1 MADSL
6 VCDHLC
12 STVHFSVLANGTDIG
27 ADTTGPVVFITDL
40 YMVFCAGNFIHLVN
54 AVLAFCETMGRAA
67 FQAFSAVDAE
77 IFLLHGICRDGR
89 IGENG
94 NDTKS
99 WAEFLCDQVMA
110 VTDGS
115 HSRIISCHHM
125 GKCRIVVID
134 QNINVIIYVVL
145 EKDCLVSQTVH
156 NIIGQT
162 VCHIIQHPVAGVI
175 KFLIDHRWRGAHHW
189 RIQRN
194 PQHDHIF
201 TQGQIFCGQNS
212 GSWIG
217 ISYHFVTEQDLTR
230 LIPRSNAFSR
240 ILSFSSSPSII
251 ISPFLLLE
259 ILYKR

>member
-125 GKCRIVVID
+125 GKCRIGIIY
-134 QNINVIIYVVL
+134 QNINVIVTVL
-145 EKDCLVSQTVH
+145 WEKDCLVSQTVH

-201 TQGQIFCGQNS
+201 YPGPDILRPEFRLLDRNFLPFRHRAGSHQIDSKVKRLLPYLVFQFFPFHDNIS
-212 GSWIG
+212 FFIIG
-217 ISYHFVTEQDLTR
+217 
-230 LIPRSNAFSR
+230 N
-240 ILSFSSSPSII
+240 II
-251 ISPFLLLE
+251 
-259 ILYKR
+259 